1 MNPFK
6 YSVVCLVILLS
17 LFYSNAYGNEAGI
30 SPKKHPNMGKWRIAY
45 YEGGEYID
53 YQKTLIATLNGLM
66 ELGWIDNMNF
76 DPSKLNGTQEI
87 WNRLSDNSASSFIQ
101 FVPDAF
107 YSASWDDSI
116 RKKTA
121 ASIIDRFNKKKNID
135 LVIAMGTWAGQD
147 LANNRHNVPT
157 VVMSTSNALK
167 SNIIKSIKDSGY
179 DHVHAQIDPKREEH
193 QLRLFY
199 NTVKFKKLGVI
210 YEDTVA
216 GRSYAAVDE
225 IEKLSKELGF
235 EIKRCFAEGDIPD
248 PHVADLNFIT
258 CFDKLVKTADAI
270 YVTTHSGLNK
280 RTIPKLAEIAIEHEI
295 PTFSEPGS
303 DEVKYGLLLSLSQK
317 SFRQVGL
324 FEAAIIAKIFNNA
337 KPRELPQVFE
347 ASRTLAINL
356 KTAELIGFSIN
367 LPIEVLAAA
376 DEFYREIIRPE

>member
-6 YSVVCLVILLS
+6 NAVVCLVILLS
-17 LFYSNAYGNEAGI
+17 LFYSKAYGNEASI
-30 SPKKHPNMGKWRIAY
+30 SPKKPANVGKWRIAY

-53 YQKTLIATLNGLM
+53 YRKTLIATINGLVA
-66 ELGWIDNMNF
+66 LGWIDNMNF
-76 DPSKLNGTQEI
+76 DPSKLKGTREI
-87 WNRLSDNSASSFIQ
+87 WNRISDNSTSFFIQ

-116 RKKTA
+116 RKKTT
-121 ASIIDRFNKKKNID
+121 ASIIDRFNKKKDID

-157 VVMSTSNALK
+157 VVMSASNALK
-167 SNIIKSIKDSGY
+167 SKIIKSIEDSGY
-179 DHVHAQIDPKREEH
+179 DHVHARIDPKREEN

-216 GRSYAAVDE
+216 GRSYAAIDE
-225 IEKLSKELGF
+225 IEKLSRELGF

-248 PHVADLNFIT
+248 PHVADLNFIN
-258 CFDKLVKTADAI
+258 CFEKLVKTADAI
-270 YVTTHSGLNK
+270 YVTAHSGVNT
-280 RTIPKLAEIAIEHEI
+280 RTISKLVEIAIEHEI
-295 PTFSEPGS
+295 PTFSQPGS
-303 DEVKYGLLLSLSQK
+303 DEVKYGLLLSLSRK

-324 FEAAIIAKIFNNA
+324 FEAAVIAKIFNNA

-347 ASRTLAINL
+347 PSSTLAINL
-356 KTAELIGFSIN
+356 KTSELIGFSIN